1 MIRLNFLL
9 VALFATSR
17 FSNAV
22 RLTGVDAK
30 LPDNLLRDGTNKSN
44 HICEVTPGQE
54 DVKLNQFHFRG
65 AALGG
70 WLVLEPW
77 ITPSLFYQ
85 FLGASQK
92 WGDKAPDHVGLDSMS
107 FCEALGPKEG
117 NKQLRRHWK
126 TWVTEQQIIDLQ
138 ALGADTVRI
147 PVGDWMYIPVRLY
160 RTIHE
165 LNALNSNK

>member
-1 MIRLNFLL
+1 MPKCTTEVMYKRTMVSRFL
-9 VALFATSR
+9 VAAALFSPVLGSPR
-17 FSNAV
+17 HVDQRLLAV
-22 RLTGVDAK
+22 SSDVF
-30 LPDNLLRDGTNKSN
+30 RDGTDSSN
-44 HICEVTPGQE
+44 HVCEPPAEGVE
-54 DVKLNQFHFRG
+54 LNKFHYRG

-92 WGDKAPDHVGLDSMS
+92 WGDAAPDHVGLDTLS
-107 FCEALGPKEG
+107 FCSSLGPVEA

-126 TWVTEQQIIDLQ
+126 TWVTEQQIIDLK

-147 PVGDWMYIPVRLY
+147 PVGDWMYVPVSFC
-160 RTIHE
+160 H
-165 LNALNSNK
+165 